1 MKAIMKCLTRTMKH
15 LKTLTLD
22 YDFLGNDYFELY
34 VIDDSTVE
42 LYHVASETVYEFTG
56 RGFVQYL
63 KSKESSG
70 KKRTKSSNRKMN
82 VDRKRKM

>member
-1 MKAIMKCLTRTMKH
+1 MYDVANDPT

-34 VIDDSTVE
+34 VINDSTIE

-56 RGFVQYL
+56 RGYMQYL
-63 KSKESSG
+63 KSNDGSG
-70 KKRTKSSNRKMN
+70 KKRSKTQNPTMN
-82 VDRKRKM
+82 VTRQRNM